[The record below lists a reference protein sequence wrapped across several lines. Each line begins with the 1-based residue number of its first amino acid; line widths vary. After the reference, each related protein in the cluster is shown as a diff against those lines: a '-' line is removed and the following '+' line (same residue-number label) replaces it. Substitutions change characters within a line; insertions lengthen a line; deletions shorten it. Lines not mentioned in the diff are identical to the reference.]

1 MGSRFLVAAMTRQ
14 VHLWFHF
21 VQFMQ
26 TKILSNAIRLS
37 LRNEGDG
44 FNLEQR
50 ATTQAGLHQRG
61 GWRGL
66 HVKVVRP
73 NPPQLG
79 GVSHVGHVVVNLDD
93 ILEPATRQGQTASEV
108 FERVVCL

>member
-1 MGSRFLVAAMTRQ
+1 MGSRFLAAAMPRQ

-50 ATTQAGLHQRG
+50 ATTQAGLG
-61 GWRGL
+61 SGAL
-66 HVKVVRP
+66 
-73 NPPQLG
+73 
-79 GVSHVGHVVVNLDD
+79 
-93 ILEPATRQGQTASEV
+93 LEVEAIALVPE
-108 FERVVCL
+108 